1 MDSAN
6 RHRKEPETISR
17 RGLLLLGGGLLAG
30 GLAVPGA
37 AHAAR
42 PKSKERSLA
51 IEHSEAGEKINRVY
65 WANGKYSTRA
75 LREIYHILRDHRTG
89 EVRVIDIRLIE
100 LLHDLHLL
108 TRSRKP
114 FEIVSGYRSPRT
126 NALLASLSDR
136 VAHHSYHIRGMA
148 ADIRLAD
155 RSLSNL
161 RSAALMMQRGGVGY
175 YPSSDFIHVDV
186 GPTRHW

>member
-1 MDSAN
+1 MLG
-6 RHRKEPETISR
+6 R
-17 RGLLLLGGGLLAG
+17 RRLLLLGGGRLAG
-30 GLAVPGA
+30 GLSAPSSVL
-37 AHAAR
+37 AAR
-42 PKSKERSLA
+42 SRMKERSIA
-51 IEHSEAGEKINRVY
+51 IEHVETGEKFSRAY

-75 LREIYHILRDHRTG
+75 LREIYHLLRDHRTG

-114 FEIVSGYRSPRT
+114 FEIVSGYRSSRT
-126 NALLASLSDR
+126 NAMLAHISTK
-136 VAHHSYHIRGMA
+136 VANHSFHIRGMA

-155 RSLSNL
+155 RDLSAL
-161 RSAALMMQRGGVGY
+161 RTAALAMQRGGVGY

-186 GPTRHW
+186 GPQRHW